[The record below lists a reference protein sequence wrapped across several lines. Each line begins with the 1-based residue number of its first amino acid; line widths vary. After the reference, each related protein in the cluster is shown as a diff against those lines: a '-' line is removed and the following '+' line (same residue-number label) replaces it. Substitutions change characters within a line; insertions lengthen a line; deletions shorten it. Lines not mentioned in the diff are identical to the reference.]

1 MASDVVMPALGM
13 AQETGKLTR
22 WLVAEGQPV
31 RKGEPLFEV
40 ETDKITVEIEAHVSG
55 VLGRVSAAEGD
66 DVPVGQPIAA
76 ILTEAEAANAGST
89 TLAVAAPQV
98 PERGPSPARQPAAN
112 SVADSGRISATP
124 LARRIAA
131 TNGVQLE
138 AITPRGDRISKVD
151 VLSHL
156 ETKSQAAQRLRPA
169 SPLARRIAAE
179 QGLELKTLDG
189 SGPDGAVLIQ
199 DVHDALQTARS
210 ASVEA
215 PVVQA
220 EPVRPSQA
228 ERETADPQARNV
240 LPMNAAWRVMAERLT
255 TSWHD
260 TPHFYLTREV
270 NTRRLAAWRSHLLE
284 DNGPRVTYTDLL
296 VKLVAVSL
304 RTHPRLNASWTSAG
318 IVLNDDVNVG
328 IAVATDDSLLVPVLQ
343 QADTLGVRALAARR
357 VELVERAQ
365 AGRLRPADIQG
376 GTFTISNLGMYGVD
390 AFQALVNPPQ
400 AAILAVG
407 RIADRVVPIN
417 GQPAVE
423 PMMTL
428 TLSCD
433 HRIADGARAARFLDT
448 LAKLIEEPLAAL
460 D

>member
-1 MASDVVMPALGM
+1 VATDVVMPALGM
-13 AQETGKLTR
+13 SQETGKLTR

-40 ETDKITVEIEAHVSG
+40 ETDKVTVEIEAHVSG
-55 VLGRVSAAEGD
+55 VLAHVVVEAGA

-76 ILTEAEAANAGST
+76 IVSEAEAANADRTSPP
-89 TLAVAAPQV
+89 AATQQA
-98 PERGPSPARQPAAN
+98 PERAPSSAPQPAAT
-112 SVADSGRISATP
+112 ADSGRISATP
-124 LARRIAA
+124 LAKRIAV
-131 TNGVQLE
+131 TNGVQLA

-156 ETKSQAAQRLRPA
+156 ETHSQAAPPTLLQPA
-169 SPLARRIAAE
+169 SPLARRVAAE
-179 QGLELKTLDG
+179 QGLDLHTLES

-199 DVHDALQTARS
+199 DVRLALQA
-210 ASVEA
+210 AQPAIAEA
-215 PVVQA
+215 PTPEAGLVN
-220 EPVRPSQA
+220 PSRP
-228 ERETADPQARNV
+228 TPTI
-240 LPMNAAWRVMAERLT
+240 LPISAAWRVMAERLT
-255 TSWHD
+255 KNWND

-270 NTRRLAAWRSHLLE
+270 NTRRLSAWRTHLIG
-284 DNGPRVTYTDLL
+284 DQGPRVTYTDLL
-296 VKLVAVSL
+296 VKLVAMAL
-304 RTHPRLNASWTSAG
+304 RAHPRLNASWTSAG
-318 IVLNDDVNVG
+318 IALNDAVNVG
-328 IAVATDDSLLVPVLQ
+328 IAVATDDSLIVPVLQ
-343 QADTLGVRALAARR
+343 QADTLGIRALATQRI
-357 VELVERAQ
+357 ELVERAQ

-423 PMMTL
+423 PMLIL

-433 HRIADGARAARFLDT
+433 HRVADGARAARFLDT
-448 LAKLIEEPLAAL
+448 LAKLIEEPLGAL